1 MGVNELW
8 SILEPVCESVPLYS
22 LAGKTL
28 AVDLSLW
35 VCEAQSVKEM
45 VGRVTKP
52 HLRNLFFRVS
62 ALTLMGIK
70 LIFVMEGE
78 APKIKAETMSKRTEL
93 RFGGAK
99 KQAPKPSKCNRS
111 RFKFILKECA
121 EMLDCLGVP
130 WVTAKG
136 EAEAMC
142 AFLDSSGLVD
152 GCITNDG
159 DTFLY
164 GAQTIYRNFNMN
176 TKDPQ
181 VDCYKMKRVQSELH
195 LDRETLVGV
204 AVLLGCDY
212 MPKGIPGV
220 GKEQTLKLIETL
232 KGKTLLQKF
241 SEWKDEGQVT
251 QEKSVKKITHCPV
264 CHHPGTSK
272 FHEHH
277 GCKLCNSKRFCEPQ
291 DYEYSCPCDWHRAEQ
306 SRQISPVINEFLVPK
321 DSPVENVT
329 RRKPN
334 LFLMQNFALDKM
346 DWPKHYTSEKVL
358 ALMTYTEMTNIKC
371 GKKTSSY
378 LQPIRICKSRVR
390 NGVACFEIIWK
401 KPGIKIMPP
410 SDTTVTRKDLDCSQ
424 SSKQQ
429 QKLPVGHTESGAPQG
444 TPVEK
449 DTQAESS
456 ASSAGAVTT
465 ADSPSVSVV
474 IDELQL
480 SEIDWDA
487 LSFTSSPQVQ
497 KWEHT
502 TTATQAHLSPGF
514 SSSKEKIYTTL
525 VTESDK
531 DTLISDYVSYLNTL
545 RPQNLQP
552 VRDLS
557 DNSLRSR
564 DLLKNATEHHMI
576 ALSPGILTTT
586 SQPKTSAEPEF
597 RNSKVDGVVTLSGQA
612 QRCIEKEFLS
622 TSQKHGSKHS
632 SVLKTSCLITHKAKD
647 CSSGKPLPKYKF
659 SRTKSSVLS
668 QKSSGDPGDGG
679 CPANR
684 KRQGVKSVCIVL
696 SSSSDNSDAEN
707 MLVEQWSETSK
718 SKTRQKSHMD
728 YKREITERV
737 TTRKTCSSAS
747 ELNPV
752 PSDGNG
758 KKSEV
763 EENSVVFISE
773 ELDQGPVSASQM
785 CASDED
791 DSVNFANSPLPLAE
805 RLKLRYF

>member
-306 SRQISPVINEFLVPK
+306 SRQISPVESSIKRFVINEFLVPK

-401 KPGIKIMPP
+401 KPDHYVHVDSMAEGCQ
-410 SDTTVTRKDLDCSQ
+410 DVVTTVEEQCLFEAAYPDIVDQYMRDKA
-424 SSKQQ
+424 
-429 QKLPVGHTESGAPQG
+429 EA
-444 TPVEK
+444 VE
-449 DTQAESS
+449 
-456 ASSAGAVTT
+456 
-465 ADSPSVSVV
+465 
-474 IDELQL
+474 
-480 SEIDWDA
+480 
-487 LSFTSSPQVQ
+487 
-497 KWEHT
+497 
-502 TTATQAHLSPGF
+502 
-514 SSSKEKIYTTL
+514 
-525 VTESDK
+525 
-531 DTLISDYVSYLNTL
+531 N
-545 RPQNLQP
+545 
-552 VRDLS
+552 
-557 DNSLRSR
+557 
-564 DLLKNATEHHMI
+564 
-576 ALSPGILTTT
+576 
-586 SQPKTSAEPEF
+586 
-597 RNSKVDGVVTLSGQA
+597 
-612 QRCIEKEFLS
+612 
-622 TSQKHGSKHS
+622 
-632 SVLKTSCLITHKAKD
+632 
-647 CSSGKPLPKYKF
+647 
-659 SRTKSSVLS
+659 
-668 QKSSGDPGDGG
+668 
-679 CPANR
+679 
-684 KRQGVKSVCIVL
+684 
-696 SSSSDNSDAEN
+696 
-707 MLVEQWSETSK
+707 K
-718 SKTRQKSHMD
+718 SKRRFLKCAFI
-728 YKREITERV
+728 YNGG
-737 TTRKTCSSAS
+737 AS
-747 ELNPV
+747 
-752 PSDGNG
+752 
-758 KKSEV
+758 
-763 EENSVVFISE
+763 
-773 ELDQGPVSASQM
+773 
-785 CASDED
+785 
-791 DSVNFANSPLPLAE
+791 
-805 RLKLRYF
+805 